1 VKKTKEIMNGVAL
14 PLPLPAINNL
24 PPITNSSLSKLR
36 KNVSSASNVSSTS
49 NVSSEDDETSY
60 EEEDG
65 DDRDDEDDED
75 DEDEKNDLEEQE
87 NSKVISDK
95 KIDTNASFFATFID
109 GSSLRYLI
117 EYLRLTSTDGTFV
130 FTKDTISYQKGDD
143 DKTIFNDLKL
153 KTYHLTEYEFS
164 SFNTEIPATVN
175 LSELRNKTRT
185 VGKKE
190 QLDIYRRPEEPSNF
204 YVQVRSQEKGSGD
217 NPVFYCMAMKNENVT
232 IYKLPEYTR
241 DKHNP
246 NCTIYQSDFS
256 KVCKALIAN
265 KCSYVEF
272 IGYDRGIIIKGY
284 APDGKVAMVKE
295 YGKCRALPTSRTSA
309 SKSVVNTNDKN
320 TIKPQVA
327 APRLSVRDANEVER
341 FRVHISNIKALAKIN
356 GFSPNGTIKFYIEH
370 DLPMKLTVG
379 VGSFGKLSIL
389 IKTA

>member
-1 VKKTKEIMNGVAL
+1 MMNSATL
-14 PLPLPAINNL
+14 ELPALKDKL
-24 PPITNSSLSKLR
+24 PPINNHLMASK
-36 KNVSSASNVSSTS
+36 KNVTSTTS
-49 NVSSEDDETSY
+49 NESEDESSSY
-60 EEEDG
+60 N
-65 DDRDDEDDED
+65 
-75 DEDEKNDLEEQE
+75 EDEEYDEQE
-87 NSKVISDK
+87 KNTEDNKIVSDK
-95 KIDTNASFFATFID
+95 KIDPKASFFATFID

-130 FTKDTISYQKGDD
+130 FTKDSISYQKGDD
-143 DKTIFNDLKL
+143 DETIFNDVKL

-164 SFNTEIPATVN
+164 SFNSEIPATIN

-217 NPVFYCMAMKNENVT
+217 NPVFYCMPMKSEDVT
-232 IYKLPEYTR
+232 IYKLPKYTR
-241 DKHNP
+241 NKHNP

-265 KCSYVEF
+265 KCSYAEF

-284 APDGKVAMVKE
+284 AADSKVAMVKE
-295 YGKCRALPTSRTSA
+295 YGKCHTAPANRTSN
-309 SKSVVNTNDKN
+309 SKSVINVNEKN

-327 APRLSVRDANEVER
+327 PPRLSVRDVDEIER
-341 FRVHISNIKALAKIN
+341 FRIHISNIKALAKIN
-356 GFSPNGTIKFYIEH
+356 GFSPNGTIKFYIEPE
-370 DLPMKLTVG
+370 LPMKLTVG